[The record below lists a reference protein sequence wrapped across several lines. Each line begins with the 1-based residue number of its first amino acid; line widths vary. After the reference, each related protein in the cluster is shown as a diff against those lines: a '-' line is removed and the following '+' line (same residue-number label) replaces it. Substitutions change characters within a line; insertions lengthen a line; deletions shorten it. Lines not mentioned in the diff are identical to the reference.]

1 MQQALDEPGISQG
14 ATPFRLIKET
24 RKSAPHPNHCV
35 YVPSCAVTKL
45 KEIVR
50 SRQRAEET
58 KTRTVVQLDRQCQ
71 LGEIIHTLV
80 LFLRQVYIAVR
91 ATGCFGD
98 GRSKRYSSEWRSAA
112 WNWSTPAYLRSEVL
126 KPPETESFG
135 RGRSASCVA
144 YSILKRR
151 RRPLK
156 LYRSIHPPL
165 I

>member
-1 MQQALDEPGISQG
+1 MMQQALDVYEPGISQG

-98 GRSKRYSSEWRSAA
+98 GRSKRYSSE
-112 WNWSTPAYLRSEVL
+112 
-126 KPPETESFG
+126 
-135 RGRSASCVA
+135 
-144 YSILKRR
+144 
-151 RRPLK
+151 
-156 LYRSIHPPL
+156 
-165 I
+165 